1 MICKNCGN
9 DVKPIMS
16 TGQIIL
22 GVILIIIG
30 CVIFGVLYMEFC
42 SKTTCPVCNNN
53 VYIKNTSLSNSQND
67 AKNKYQESDIL
78 FAVQDNIENI
88 K

>member
-1 MICKNCGN
+1 MICKNCDN
-9 DVKPIMS
+9 DVMPVMS

-30 CVIFGVLYMEFC
+30 CVIFGVLYMAFC
-42 SKTTCPVCNNN
+42 SKMICPVCKNN
-53 VYIKNTSLSNSQND
+53 VYIKCVCKKRKINNKKNHILSIVSEIRN
-67 AKNKYQESDIL
+67 
-78 FAVQDNIENI
+78 NIENI